1 MNATQF
7 LALIWGTQQG
17 YVFLPQKRHR
27 WSEGPAYKW
36 PMTEMELSEV
46 LDGRINDTADQYY
59 CPNVFRD
66 SQRRNESV
74 LSPHWLYA
82 DLDAVDPRQIELR
95 PTLAVTSSPGR
106 YQSLWQ
112 LARPVP
118 AATHEDLNRRLTY
131 SVGADKGGWD
141 LSQVLRLPGT
151 RNLKYTYPSTVR
163 ILWDDGPRFSVKR
176 IREFVKGV
184 ESHDVDAEIPLL
196 VLPEDSS
203 LELRKRYRD
212 RFDGRTKALLNERT
226 PQYSA
231 AEGGAGIRSDKLW
244 ELECRLIEH
253 GLSLPEVF
261 VLVKDTV
268 WNKFEGRSN
277 GDSHLW
283 SEVQKASTHIGT
295 QVTPL
300 VGSSGMVRVRPRII
314 SYADIMGGKIRE
326 PDWLVEDWWTLG
338 SHGIV
343 AGLPKSYKS
352 VVSLDLAF
360 SVASETPFLGHAEV
374 NSKGVGPVL
383 IVQQE
388 NSLPLLRDR
397 FYKLAN
403 SRGLGSGKVHRDG
416 ERGVVIQFPP
426 SLPIHFYNDFA
437 FDMASTDDRE
447 ALEQH
452 IQEEGPR
459 LILFDPLYL
468 MIGDADE
475 NSAKDMRPI
484 LSWLLRIRN
493 LYNCAVVVVHHW
505 GKGVQGRGGKGV
517 GGVRLLGSTTI
528 YGWLEAA
535 LYLEASRQDSG
546 QIQVVAER
554 EFRERLAPP
563 PIALGLTMGQVG
575 EPDYGWE
582 ELGPPSKRLK
592 MIATIEAARVDG
604 MTVDEMMVE
613 LGMGEKTVRRQLKI
627 LEASG
632 EIVKRK
638 VPGAGRLERYY
649 ASEVTSTNDRR
660 RNRRTD
666 PAIDPD
672 QS

>member
-1 MNATQF
+1 MSE
-7 LALIWGTQQG
+7 LALAR
-17 YVFLPQKRHR
+17 V
-27 WSEGPAYKW
+27 
-36 PMTEMELSEV
+36 LSER
-46 LDGRINDTADQYY
+46 LSDTADQYY
-59 CPNVFRD
+59 CPNVFGSD
-66 SQRRNESV
+66 ARRNEEV
-74 LSPHWLYA
+74 ISPRWLYA
-82 DLDAVDPRQIELR
+82 DLDAVDPRQIDLR
-95 PTLAVTSSPGR
+95 PTIAITSSPGR
-106 YQSLWQ
+106 YQSLWG
-112 LARPVP
+112 LGRSVP

-163 ILWDDGPRFSVKR
+163 ILWDDGPRYPIKR
-176 IREFVKGV
+176 IREFVAGV
-184 ESHDVDAEIPLL
+184 ESHDLDSEIPSL
-196 VLPEDSS
+196 VLPEDSA

-226 PQYSA
+226 PQRSA

-268 WNKFEGRSN
+268 WNKFEGRAN

-300 VGSSGMVRVRPRII
+300 SGSSGLVRVRPRIL

-338 SHGIV
+338 SHGII

-388 NSLPLLRDR
+388 NSIPLLRDR
-397 FYKLAN
+397 FHKLAS
-403 SRGLGSGKVHRDG
+403 SRGLSSGKVHSDG
-416 ERGVVIQFPP
+416 ERGVVVQFPP

-437 FDMASTDDRE
+437 FDMASQDDRE
-447 ALEQH
+447 ALEEHVQ
-452 IQEEGPR
+452 QEGPR

-484 LSWLLRIRN
+484 LSWLLRLRN

-535 LYLEASRQDSG
+535 LYLEASRTDSG

-563 PIALGLTMGQVG
+563 PVALALTMGQVG
-575 EPDYGWE
+575 EAEYGWK
-582 ELGPPSKRLK
+582 ELGPQSQRLK
-592 MIATIEAARVDG
+592 VLGAITAEQADG
-604 MTVDEMMVE
+604 KTQKQ
-613 LGMGEKTVRRQLKI
+613 LQGETGWGQKKVRENLKA
-627 LEASG
+627 LLANG
-632 EIVKRK
+632 EIQSRSTGK
-638 VPGAGRLERYY
+638 GRGLEYY
-649 ASEVTSTNDRR
+649 AREVTGTNDRR
-660 RNRRTD
+660 RNRRTNSGLD
-666 PAIDPD
+666 SD
-672 QS
+672 QP